1 MRTQEAELAVVGS
14 GICGLLT
21 AWGALNAGR
30 SVVMLERGGLKTH
43 AEQLA
48 DRTYTTD
55 APGARPNHQT
65 APGTPDYRWSYVYGV
80 GGSSLH
86 WSGNT
91 PRLSAA
97 DFEMRSRYGVM
108 VDWPLRY
115 DELLPYYLRAEDAL
129 GVAGAPTAP
138 AGTRPAGPPVPGTRS
153 LPAHPLSPMD
163 RAVMDRLRPFG
174 PLPQARPSR
183 PLGDRPA
190 CCGSAT
196 CELCPVDSR
205 FSALNGLRP
214 VLDHPG
220 LSLRTETVAARLRLA
235 GGGRRVESIEA
246 LRPDGERFSVRAQ
259 TFVLAA
265 GGFENP
271 ALLLRSGL
279 ERPATGR
286 YLFDHAHTTV
296 TVRLRRSVDPGVGS
310 SLATGLSN
318 AFREGAFRSR
328 RSSAIAS
335 PYIPGAPIGELAAD
349 AYEQGHSGDELR
361 REVRER
367 WRHSVPFDVLTEDV
381 PRPERRVTLSPDK
394 GELGLPLLRIHYPPP
409 SRYERDGI
417 DATVR
422 GIERRL
428 APLGVTA
435 VDARPGPAGAHLL
448 GTCRMGSG
456 DEGVVDADMRHL
468 DVENLYVAGGSAF
481 PTYSPAHPTL
491 TIAALAIRLGDHLA
505 REGHAARRR

>member
-1 MRTQEAELAVVGS
+1 VKTQEGDVAVVGS
-14 GICGLLT
+14 GICALLA
-21 AWGALNAGR
+21 AWGPLSAGR

-43 AEQLA
+43 AQQLG
-48 DRTYTTD
+48 DGTYTTD

-65 APGTPDYRWSYVYGV
+65 APGTPDHPWSYVYGV

-86 WSGNT
+86 WTGNA

-108 VDWPLRY
+108 VDWPIGF

-129 GVAGAPTAP
+129 GVAGAPAAP
-138 AGTRPAGPPVPGTRS
+138 PGTRPAGPPIPGTRS
-153 LPAHPLSPMD
+153 LPAHSLSPMD
-163 RAVMDRLRPFG
+163 RAVMHRLRPFG

-183 PLGDRPA
+183 ALGARPA

-214 VLDHPG
+214 ILDHPG
-220 LSLRTETVAARLRLA
+220 LSLRAESVAARLRLA

-246 LRPDGERFSVRAQ
+246 LRPDGERVAVRAE

-279 ERPATGR
+279 DRPATGR

-296 TVRLRRSVDPGVGS
+296 TVSLRRSVDPGVGS
-310 SLATGLSN
+310 SLSTGLSD

-335 PYIPGAPIGELAAD
+335 PFNPGTPIGELATEAF
-349 AYEQGHSGDELR
+349 EEGLRGDDLR
-361 REVRER
+361 RRVLER
-367 WRHSVPFDVLTEDV
+367 WRRSVPFDVLTEDV
-381 PRPERRVTLSPDK
+381 PRPERRVTLSSDK
-394 GELGLPLLRIHYPPP
+394 DELGLPLLRIHYPAP

-428 APLGVTA
+428 APLGVTG
-435 VDARPGPAGAHLL
+435 VDVKPGPAGAHLL
-448 GTCRMGSG
+448 GTCRMGNG

-491 TIAALAIRLGDHLA
+491 TIAALAIRLGDRLA
-505 REGHAARRR
+505 REGAGARRR